1 MVTKSLSK
9 RLDQLEKGQTDTPF
23 RIVLLDG
30 TRDEVER
37 IRAKT
42 AAKASRD
49 AHIIFVAILPYK
61 GESVSQFRGK
71 FRVCKTNL

>member
-9 RLDQLEKGQTDTPF
+9 RLGQLEKVQTNTPF

-42 AAKASRD
+42 VAEASTD
-49 AHIIFVAILPYK
+49 EQIIFVAILPYK
-61 GESVSQFRGK
+61 GENVNQFRENRPNWGA
-71 FRVCKTNL
+71 